1 MSSGLSILVVDDDP
15 AIRRYIRRSFGAE
28 HCQVRDMAPGRS
40 ALERISEQD
49 LDLVILGLDGA
60 AAGGPDIIRT
70 VRELSSVP
78 IVAISTRDDEDSLI
92 EALESGADDYVT
104 QPFRIRTLIA
114 RSRTVLRRVLRERG
128 YPPRFISGDLEID
141 LVTRRVWSRGHK
153 IHLAA
158 KPYAV
163 LRLLVERAG
172 QVLSH
177 DELLSSVWGP
187 KRIDR
192 VSYLRLTIRELRRA
206 LEADPAHPLHII
218 TEMGVGYR
226 LQVPRRGIRGTLKS
240 DTSGHSDD

>member
-1 MSSGLSILVVDDDP
+1 MSSGPSILVVDDDP

-28 HCQVRDMAPGRS
+28 HYQVREMAPGRS
-40 ALERISEQD
+40 ALECISEED
-49 LDLVILGLDGA
+49 LDLVILGLDGG
-60 AAGGPDIIRT
+60 GGPDIIRT

-78 IVAISTRDDEDSLI
+78 IVAISTRDDEDSVI

-141 LVTRRVWSRGHK
+141 LVTRRIWSRGRE

-172 QVLSH
+172 HVLTH

-206 LEADPAHPLHII
+206 LEVDPAHPVHII

-226 LQVPRRGIRGTLKS
+226 LQVPRRGFRGTLRS
-240 DTSGHSDD
+240 DTSG

>member
-1 MSSGLSILVVDDDP
+1 
-15 AIRRYIRRSFGAE
+15 
-28 HCQVRDMAPGRS
+28 
-40 ALERISEQD
+40 
-49 LDLVILGLDGA
+49 
-60 AAGGPDIIRT
+60 
-70 VRELSSVP
+70 
-78 IVAISTRDDEDSLI
+78 
-92 EALESGADDYVT
+92 VT

-141 LVTRRVWSRGHK
+141 LVTRRIWSRGRE

-172 QVLSH
+172 HVLTH
-177 DELLSSVWGP
+177 DELLSWVWGP

-206 LEADPAHPLHII
+206 LEVDPAHPVHII

-226 LQVPRRGIRGTLKS
+226 LQVPRRGFRGTLRS
-240 DTSGHSDD
+240 DTPG